1 MKKIIGLLLLSSS
14 MILASEYYA
23 KLNPINTYNVKSS
36 VSGQIVFVN
45 NAIESK
51 YAKNSTVIK
60 IDSKVDAEDL
70 KQSQIKLKNFKAIL
84 KIEQGT
90 LKSFK
95 RVSSKSR
102 FDKDNQRVKIFN
114 ISSNISDLETKIATL
129 KDMISKKTL
138 IEKNN
143 YIYDVAVEIGDY
155 VTPGVV
161 LYSSMDLSAGK
172 LEVYIPINK
181 ANEIQSKTIYL
192 DGQKTDLKISKLYT
206 IADSTHISS
215 YKCEIVVPSPKS
227 FSNLVKIEFK

>member
-1 MKKIIGLLLLSSS
+1 MKKIIGLCVLLSS
-14 MILASEYYA
+14 IVVASEYYA
-23 KLNPINTYNVKSS
+23 KLNPVNIYNIKSA

-45 NAIESK
+45 NTIESK
-51 YAKNSTVIK
+51 YANNSTVIK
-60 IDSKVDAEDL
+60 IDSKVNVQDL
-70 KQSQIKLKNFKAIL
+70 KQSQIKLKNFKEIL

-95 RVSSKSR
+95 RVSSKSK

-129 KDMISKKTL
+129 KDMITKKTL
-138 IEKNN
+138 KEKDN
-143 YIYDVAVEIGDY
+143 YIYNIAVEIGDY
-155 VTPGVV
+155 VTPGVI

-172 LEVYIPINK
+172 LEVYIPIDK
-181 ANEIQSKTIYL
+181 SNEIQSKTIYL

-215 YKCEIVVPSPKS
+215 YKCEIIVPSPKS